1 MERKLLFRRTAAGGH
16 LPVTRKGDFLGL
28 TYILPPTIAGM
39 RPVLHADCPRSRLRR
54 QVQPPCEVVRERDFR
69 LVGTRILDL
78 STKGMLLE
86 TDLPLLTGEGLF
98 VAFRSPGTERWFD
111 CEATVARV
119 LHGRRRGDRRRA
131 VGIAFDTL
139 DPWSEILLCEDL
151 RHAPV
156 TGRHLASYT
165 TCRGRA

>member
-1 MERKLLFRRTAAGGH
+1 MEGELPIRRTVPRVGIR
-16 LPVTRKGDFLGL
+16 VTPTGDFVGL
-28 TYILPPTIAGM
+28 TLVVPPTIADM

-54 QVQPPCEVVRERDFR
+54 HVQPPCEVVRERDFR

-86 TDLPLLTGEGLF
+86 TELPLLTGEELF
-98 VAFRSPGTERWFD
+98 VSFRSPGAERWFD

-131 VGIAFDTL
+131 VGISFESL

-156 TGRHLASYT
+156 TARHLAT
-165 TCRGRA
+165 HGGRA